1 MKIREIMQRDVVT
14 VAPETSLKDVAA
26 LLVEHR
32 ISGLPV
38 CAEDGRV
45 VGVVSEADIVQ
56 KEQTDDF
63 ASTALLGRLLDQA
76 YGDGIRFAARTAGG
90 AMTSPAVTVRSRDDV
105 AHAAHLMITR
115 RVNRLPVV
123 DGARLVGIVTRSD
136 LVRAFHRDD
145 VTILGEIEED
155 VLRSMLWIDPESLDV
170 SVEDGVVRM
179 DGEVETKTIAEIV
192 RACVRR
198 VPGVV
203 DVESRLTWRTDDL
216 VRRRRTLAGRLP
228 RRV

>member
-1 MKIREIMQRDVVT
+1 MKIQEIMQRDVVT
-14 VAPETSLKDVAA
+14 VAPHTSLKDAAA
-26 LLVEHR
+26 LLVRHR

-45 VGVVSEADIVQ
+45 VGVISEADIVQ

-63 ASTALLGRLLDQA
+63 ASTAILGRLIDQA
-76 YGDGIRFAARTAGG
+76 YGDADRFAARTVGG
-90 AMTSPAVTVRSRDDV
+90 AMTSPALTVRSRDEV
-105 AHAAHLMITR
+105 AHAAHVMITR

-136 LVRAFHRDD
+136 LVRAFDRDD
-145 VTILGEIEED
+145 EAILHEIEEE
-155 VLRSMLWIDPESLDV
+155 VLRSMLWIDPETLEIT
-170 SVEDGVVRM
+170 VEDGVVTL
-179 DGEVETKTIAEIV
+179 DGPVETKTIAEIV

-203 DVESRLTWRTDDL
+203 DVESHLTWRIDDL
-216 VRRRRTLAGRLP
+216 LRRRRTLSGRIP

>member
-1 MKIREIMQRDVVT
+1 MKIREIMQRDVLT

-26 LLVEHR
+26 LLVERR

-38 CAEDGRV
+38 CAEDGHV
-45 VGVVSEADIVQ
+45 VGVVSEADIVR

-63 ASTALLGRLLDQA
+63 ASSALLGRLLDQA
-76 YGDGIRFAARTAGG
+76 YGDGSRFAARTAGG
-90 AMTSPAVTVRSRDDV
+90 AMTSPAVTVRSSEDV
-105 AHAAHLMITR
+105 AQAAHLMVTK

-123 DGARLVGIVTRSD
+123 DGTRLVGIVTRTD
-136 LVRAFHRDD
+136 LVRAFDRDD
-145 VTILGEIEED
+145 TAILREIEDD

-170 SVEDGVVRM
+170 SVDDGLVTL
-179 DGEVETKTIAEIV
+179 DGCVETKTIAEIV

-203 DVESRLTWRTDDL
+203 DVESRLTWRIDDL
-216 VRRRRTLAGRLP
+216 VRRRRTLSGRIP

>member
-1 MKIREIMQRDVVT
+1 MKIHEIMQRDVVT
-14 VAPETSLKDVAA
+14 VAPETSLKDVAG
-26 LLVEHR
+26 LLVERR

-45 VGVVSEADIVQ
+45 VGVISEADIVQ

-63 ASTALLGRLLDQA
+63 ASNALLGHLLDQA

-90 AMTSPAVTVRSRDDV
+90 AMTAPAVTIRSSDDV
-105 AHAAHLMITR
+105 AQAAHLMVTR

-136 LVRAFHRDD
+136 LVRAFYRDD
-145 VTILGEIEED
+145 AAILHEIEDD
-155 VLRSMLWIDPESLDV
+155 VLRSMLWIDPATLDIT
-170 SVEDGVVRM
+170 VEDGLVEL
-179 DGEVETKTIAEIV
+179 DGRVDTKTIAEII

-203 DVESRLTWRTDDL
+203 DVESRLTWRVDDL
-216 VRRRRTLAGRLP
+216 VRRRRTLAARIP

>member
-1 MKIREIMQRDVVT
+1 MKINEIMQRDVVT

-26 LLVEHR
+26 LLIEHG
-32 ISGLPV
+32 ISGVPV
-38 CAEDGRV
+38 CAQDGRV

-63 ASTALLGRLLDQA
+63 NSTALIGRLLDQA
-76 YGDGIRFAARTAGG
+76 YGDGARFAARTAGG

-105 AHAAHLMITR
+105 AHAAHLLVTR

-123 DGARLVGIVTRSD
+123 DGGRLVGIVTRSD
-136 LVRAFHRDD
+136 LVRAFVRDD
-145 VTILGEIEED
+145 TAILHEIEED
-155 VLRSMLWIDPESLDV
+155 LLRSTLWIDPETLET
-170 SVEDGVVRM
+170 SVEDGVVVLAGSV
-179 DGEVETKTIAEIV
+179 DTKTSAEIV

-203 DVESRLTWRTDDL
+203 DVESRLTWRIDDL
-216 VRRRRTLAGRLP
+216 ARRRRTLAGRLP

>member
-1 MKIREIMQRDVVT
+1 MT
-14 VAPETSLKDVAA
+14 
-26 LLVEHR
+26 
-32 ISGLPV
+32 
-38 CAEDGRV
+38 
-45 VGVVSEADIVQ
+45 
-56 KEQTDDF
+56 
-63 ASTALLGRLLDQA
+63 ASA
-76 YGDGIRFAARTAGG
+76 
-90 AMTSPAVTVRSRDDV
+90 SPPVTVRSRDDV

-123 DGARLVGIVTRSD
+123 DGTRLVGIVTRSD

-145 VTILGEIEED
+145 TTIRGEIEQD

-170 SVEDGVVRM
+170 SVEDGVVRI

-203 DVESRLTWRTDDL
+203 DVESDLTWRIDDL
-216 VRRRRTLAGRLP
+216 LRRRRTLAGRLP

>member
-1 MKIREIMQRDVVT
+1 MKIHELMQRDVVT

-38 CAEDGRV
+38 CTEDGRV

-63 ASTALLGRLLDQA
+63 ASTALLGRLIDQA

-90 AMTSPAVTVRSRDDV
+90 AMTSPPVTVRSRDDV

-123 DGARLVGIVTRSD
+123 DGTRLVGIVTRSD

-145 VTILGEIEED
+145 TTIRGEIEQD

-170 SVEDGVVRM
+170 SVEDGVVRI

-203 DVESRLTWRTDDL
+203 DVESDLTWRIDDL
-216 VRRRRTLAGRLP
+216 ARRRRTLAGRLP

>member
-1 MKIREIMQRDVVT
+1 MKIHELMQRDVVT

-38 CAEDGRV
+38 CTEDGRV

-105 AHAAHLMITR
+105 AHAAHLMITK

-123 DGARLVGIVTRSD
+123 DGTRLVGIVTRSD
-136 LVRAFHRDD
+136 LVRAFQRDD
-145 VTILGEIEED
+145 TTILGEIEQD

-170 SVEDGVVRM
+170 SVEDGVVRI
-179 DGEVETKTIAEIV
+179 DGQVETKTIAEIV

-203 DVESRLTWRTDDL
+203 DVESDLTWRIDDL

>member
-1 MKIREIMQRDVVT
+1 MKIHELMQRDVVT

-38 CAEDGRV
+38 CTEDGRV

-123 DGARLVGIVTRSD
+123 DGTRLVGIVTRSD

-145 VTILGEIEED
+145 TTILGEIEQD

-170 SVEDGVVRM
+170 SVEDGVVRI
-179 DGEVETKTIAEIV
+179 DGQVETKTIAEIV
-192 RACVRR
+192 RACARR

-203 DVESRLTWRTDDL
+203 DVESDLTWRIDDL
-216 VRRRRTLAGRLP
+216 ARRRRTLAGRLP

>member
-1 MKIREIMQRDVVT
+1 MKIHELMQRDVVT

-38 CAEDGRV
+38 CTEDGRV

-63 ASTALLGRLLDQA
+63 ASTALLGRLIDQA

-90 AMTSPAVTVRSRDDV
+90 AMTSPPVTVRSRDDV

-123 DGARLVGIVTRSD
+123 DGTRLVGIVTRSD

-145 VTILGEIEED
+145 TTIRGEIEQD

-170 SVEDGVVRM
+170 SVEDGVVRI

-203 DVESRLTWRTDDL
+203 DVESDLTWRIDDL
-216 VRRRRTLAGRLP
+216 LRRRRTLAGRLP

>member
-1 MKIREIMQRDVVT
+1 MQRDVVT

-26 LLVEHR
+26 LLVERR

-38 CAEDGRV
+38 CTEDGRV

-63 ASTALLGRLLDQA
+63 GSSALLGRLLDQA
-76 YGDGIRFAARTAGG
+76 YGDGLRFAARTVGG
-90 AMTSPAVTVRSRDDV
+90 AMTAPALTVRSRDDV
-105 AHAAHLMITR
+105 SQAAHLMVSK

-123 DGARLVGIVTRSD
+123 DGSRLVGIVTRSD
-136 LVRAFHRDD
+136 LVRAFHRED
-145 VTILGEIEED
+145 TAILHEIEDD
-155 VLRSMLWIDPESLDV
+155 VLRSMLWMDPETLDV
-170 SVEDGVVRM
+170 SVEDGLVRLA
-179 DGEVETKTIAEIV
+179 GSVETKTIAEIV

-203 DVESRLTWRTDDL
+203 DVDSRLTWRIDDL
-216 VRRRRTLAGRLP
+216 ERRRRTPAGRLP